1 MFTKIFAKKDKNESK
16 NLNSELKEKIAK
28 MNLAQM
34 RLYIKNNLDDFSV
47 SVEGINEI
55 VKKLISFD
63 EKKQIFYIKNDD
75 MDVKKKKAFDLIIAI
90 LTSKHISIQ
99 TIELA
104 QKFLENYKEMINDF
118 DKRNKQIYASRL
130 KDSIKNAIST
140 INQYAD
146 LQEKMNLL
154 GE

>member
-28 MNLAQM
+28 MNLTQM
-34 RLYIKNNLDDFSV
+34 RLYMKNNLDDFSV

-55 VKKLISFD
+55 VNKLISFD

-75 MDVKKKKAFDLIIAI
+75 MDVKKKKAFDLIIII
-90 LTSKHISIQ
+90 LTSKHINTK
-99 TIELA
+99 TIELT
-104 QKFLENYKEMINDF
+104 QKFLENHKEMINDF

-130 KDSIKNAIST
+130 RDSIENAIST

-146 LQEKMNLL
+146 FQEKMNLL